1 MREMK
6 VKSVIPIYLIGL
18 VWILCALIFPMYRW
32 FDFIIALGISAIVYR
47 ITSRLIPYRIIL
59 VESKPEPINTG
70 NSEVD
75 EVLTTGTAYMS
86 ELNTLNLAI
95 SNTKIN
101 KQVDEMMRISKSI
114 FDFITK
120 NPTKVR
126 QIRQFMNY
134 YLPTAIK
141 LLNNYNEF
149 RNQGAKGENI
159 SSAMIKIEEVLDTIV
174 VAFSKVLDNL
184 FMDKALDTSVD
195 IEVLEKMIKEEGF

>member
-1 MREMK
+1 
-6 VKSVIPIYLIGL
+6 
-18 VWILCALIFPMYRW
+18 MYRW